1 MSWCGAASRPWW
13 PDRSFTISLPS
24 GESSGARIS
33 SGSASGRRA
42 GSGRWRE
49 PGTSASEP
57 PMPAPEAAADFRFD
71 WPEFAERARSRL
83 HREVPQEGHDLTLK
97 AARGDDDLNPGA
109 TLVEEVARG
118 TRAAVLVP
126 IVKREPQASI
136 LLTQRTMALSSH
148 AGQVAF
154 PGGKFDRDD
163 RDAAAC
169 ALREAFEETGLSP
182 DFVNPVGYLDP
193 YQTRTGFRVIPVV
206 ALIDTGFELKP
217 APDEVDAV
225 FEVPLA
231 FLMDPRHHRRETRM
245 WRGRERHFC
254 AMPCVERY
262 ILGAT
267 AGMIR
272 NLYERLYAM
281 S

>member
-1 MSWCGAASRPWW
+1 MAA
-13 PDRSFTISLPS
+13 
-24 GESSGARIS
+24 A
-33 SGSASGRRA
+33 
-42 GSGRWRE
+42 
-49 PGTSASEP
+49 
-57 PMPAPEAAADFRFD
+57 EAAFGSRFD
-71 WPEFAERARSRL
+71 WREFAARAGRGL
-83 HREVPQEGHDLTLK
+83 HPEVPREGHDLTLR

-109 TLVEEVARG
+109 TMADQAGGV

-126 IVKREPQASI
+126 IVKREPEASM
-136 LLTQRTMALSSH
+136 LLTQRHAGLSSH

-163 RDAAAC
+163 RNATAC
-169 ALREAFEETGLSP
+169 ALREAFEETGLEQR
-182 DFVNPVGYLDP
+182 FVRPIGYLDP
-193 YQTRTGFRVIPVV
+193 YHTRTGFRVIPVV
-206 ALIDTGFELKP
+206 ALVDTGFALAP

-231 FLMDPRHHRRETRM
+231 FLMDPHHHRRETRTFQ
-245 WRGRERHFC
+245 GSERQFY
-254 AMPCVERY
+254 AMPWGERY
-262 ILGAT
+262 IWGAT

>member
-1 MSWCGAASRPWW
+1 
-13 PDRSFTISLPS
+13 
-24 GESSGARIS
+24 
-33 SGSASGRRA
+33 
-42 GSGRWRE
+42 
-49 PGTSASEP
+49 
-57 PMPAPEAAADFRFD
+57 MPEPEAAADFRFD
-71 WPEFAERARSRL
+71 WPEFAERARARL
-83 HREVPQEGHDLTLK
+83 LREVPQEGHDLTLR

-109 TLVEEVARG
+109 TFIGDAAPG
-118 TRAAVLVP
+118 TRAAVLVAV
-126 IVKREPQASI
+126 VKREPQASI

-154 PGGKFDRDD
+154 PGGKIDRED

-169 ALREAFEETGLSP
+169 ALREAFEETGLAP
-182 DFVNPVGYLDP
+182 AFVNPIGYLDP

-206 ALIDTGFELKP
+206 ALVDTGFELKP

-245 WRGRERHFC
+245 WQGSERHFY
-254 AMPCVERY
+254 AMPWGERY
-262 ILGAT
+262 IWGAT

-272 NLYERLYAM
+272 NLYERLYAL

>member
-1 MSWCGAASRPWW
+1 MS
-13 PDRSFTISLPS
+13 
-24 GESSGARIS
+24 
-33 SGSASGRRA
+33 
-42 GSGRWRE
+42 
-49 PGTSASEP
+49 
-57 PMPAPEAAADFRFD
+57 APEAATGFRFG
-71 WPEFAERARSRL
+71 WPEFAERARRGL
-83 HREVPQEGHDLTLK
+83 HHEVPREGDDLTLT
-97 AARGDDDLNPGA
+97 AVRGDDDLNPGVMLA
-109 TLVEEVARG
+109 DDAGLG

-126 IVKREPQASI
+126 IIKREPQASM
-136 LLTQRTMALSSH
+136 LLTQRNTALSSH

-163 RDAAAC
+163 RDATAC
-169 ALREAFEETGLSP
+169 ALREAFEETGLAP
-182 DFVNPVGYLDP
+182 RFVRPVGYLDP

-206 ALIDTGFELKP
+206 ALVDTGFALSP

-231 FLMDPRHHRRETRM
+231 FLMDPRHHRRETRT
-245 WRGRERHFC
+245 WQGSERHFY
-254 AMPCVERY
+254 AMPWGERY
-262 ILGAT
+262 IWGAT